1 MPASDATE
9 ASGPITLLNI
19 GAHPADVFDQSGGTM
34 AHHVARGDRVAAA
47 ILTHGA
53 RVHDAVISDEMFRR
67 DQVPD
72 SEELSALM
80 QERAHN
86 KAQEV
91 RRACQALGF
100 DELYFLGLDDAV
112 LLVTEEAVRQLAKL
126 IRQVRPTIVLT
137 HFPWEGNGVTNP
149 HAIGGQIA
157 LHAMQL
163 ASNVDPGDTNPPH
176 KVAQVFFFGTGAASV
191 RRDLWGARGGFTND
205 VFIDTTDVI
214 DKKLASLDALESQG
228 YGGAYARKRIE
239 AADGGF
245 GSCARTPYAEGFIK
259 MNAEVHYHLP
269 LTERAFEQSKMSDH
283 QMIDRASQRHE
294 NA

>member
-80 QERAHN
+80 QERADN

-112 LLVTEEAVRQLAKL
+112 LLVTEEA
-126 IRQVRPTIVLT
+126 
-137 HFPWEGNGVTNP
+137 
-149 HAIGGQIA
+149 
-157 LHAMQL
+157 
-163 ASNVDPGDTNPPH
+163 
-176 KVAQVFFFGTGAASV
+176 
-191 RRDLWGARGGFTND
+191 
-205 VFIDTTDVI
+205 
-214 DKKLASLDALESQG
+214 DALPL
-228 YGGAYARKRIE
+228 GGEWGDQSACHR
-239 AADGGF
+239 
-245 GSCARTPYAEGFIK
+245 GS
-259 MNAEVHYHLP
+259 
-269 LTERAFEQSKMSDH
+269 
-283 QMIDRASQRHE
+283 DRAARH
-294 NA
+294 AVGIQCGSR

>member
-1 MPASDATE
+1 VDVSDSSKAV
-9 ASGPITLLNI
+9 TLLSI

-47 ILTHGA
+47 VLTHGA
-53 RVHDAVISDEMFRR
+53 RVHDAVISSQMFERETVPEADE
-67 DQVPD
+67 
-72 SEELSALM
+72 LAALM
-80 QERAHN
+80 QERADN

-91 RRACQALGF
+91 RRACEALGF
-100 DELYFLGLDDAV
+100 NELYFLGLDDAA
-112 LLVTEEAVRQLAKL
+112 LLLTEEAVRQLARL
-126 IRQVRPTIVLT
+126 IRDVRPNIVLT
-137 HFPWEGNGVTNP
+137 HYPGEGNGVTNQ

-157 LHAMQL
+157 LYAMQL

-191 RRDLWGARGGFTND
+191 RSDLWSAAGGFTND

-239 AADGGF
+239 TADGAF
-245 GSCARTPYAEGFIK
+245 GSGARTPYAEGFIK

-269 LTERAFEQSKMSDH
+269 VTERALAMSTMSDH
-283 QMIDRASQRHE
+283 EMIERQSTRH
-294 NA
+294 NAG